1 MRVQPCI
8 GSTATRISGRLFT
21 TQPPSSEG
29 TEQKQLPLSPFGGRF
44 GVPEQPMST
53 KSQALSQA
61 NSKRSPFSK
70 AKEGVKSKM
79 HDWTDEKRNL
89 EKRKELLDDFQ
100 SGYFSEFSEVNRTG
114 AKLWKATTSMVNAD
128 KALYM
133 PNIVG
138 TSLKTSEPIE
148 LVDVLRGKISLL
160 AISGTRFGEEQIE
173 TYMKPFLTRWPAGSS
188 KVQVV
193 ELNIQEN
200 PLKAGLVR
208 MMVPFVKKTIPEER
222 HTNYILHYKSIKHLK
237 EPLSMQ
243 NSYLGYVFLVDGN
256 CKIRWGAHG
265 PATEIEVKTLL
276 DSVQRL
282 SERRG
287 HCIAGTSS
295 AEHTLELYLDY
306 VCPFSAKIWKQ
317 VYHHV
322 VPWLEHEHPGK
333 VQVIVRNQIQPW
345 HPSSSLTAEAALAVE
360 SIDPAQ
366 FASFSDVLFAHQK
379 KFFDETVIEKS
390 RRDQYET
397 LATLATSTLP
407 KSSSI
412 TKERI
417 LELLYIPTVEDAE
430 KSTNTGNKVAAD
442 LKFFIK
448 LGRQTGIHVSP
459 TALWDGLVENAISSG
474 WTLEAWKDFLSSNF

>member
-1 MRVQPCI
+1 MFVSASRSRSTLVTAVASSRTMRAQPCI

-173 TYMKPFLTRWPAGSS
+173 TYMRPFLTRWPAGSS
-188 KVQVV
+188 KVQMV

-222 HTNYILHYKSIKHLK
+222 HANYILHYKSIKHLK

-265 PATEIEVKTLL
+265 PATETEVKTLL

-282 SERRG
+282 SERG
-287 HCIAGTSS
+287 
-295 AEHTLELYLDY
+295 
-306 VCPFSAKIWKQ
+306 
-317 VYHHV
+317 
-322 VPWLEHEHPGK
+322 
-333 VQVIVRNQIQPW
+333 
-345 HPSSSLTAEAALAVE
+345 
-360 SIDPAQ
+360 
-366 FASFSDVLFAHQK
+366 
-379 KFFDETVIEKS
+379 
-390 RRDQYET
+390 
-397 LATLATSTLP
+397 
-407 KSSSI
+407 
-412 TKERI
+412 
-417 LELLYIPTVEDAE
+417 
-430 KSTNTGNKVAAD
+430 
-442 LKFFIK
+442 
-448 LGRQTGIHVSP
+448 GR
-459 TALWDGLVENAISSG
+459 
-474 WTLEAWKDFLSSNF
+474 

>member
-1 MRVQPCI
+1 MRAQPCV
-8 GSTATRISGRLFT
+8 GSTPTRINARLFT
-21 TQPPSSEG
+21 TQPPSSEDN
-29 TEQKQLPLSPFGGRF
+29 EQKQLPLSPYGGRF

-79 HDWTDEKRNL
+79 HDWTNERRNL

-100 SGYFSEFSEVNRTG
+100 SGYFSEFSEINRTG
-114 AKLWKATTSMVNAD
+114 AKLWKATPSMVNAD

-138 TSLKTSEPIE
+138 TSLKSSEPIE

-173 TYMKPFLTRWPAGSS
+173 TYMKPFLNNWPAGSS
-188 KVQVV
+188 KVQLV

-222 HTNYILHYKSIKHLK
+222 HANYILHYKSIKHLK

-243 NSYLGYVFLVDGN
+243 NSYLGYVFLVDSN

-265 PATEIEVKTLL
+265 PATEAEVRTLL

-282 SERRG
+282 SERGGRP
-287 HCIAGTSS
+287 H
-295 AEHTLELYLDY
+295 
-306 VCPFSAKIWKQ
+306 
-317 VYHHV
+317 
-322 VPWLEHEHPGK
+322 
-333 VQVIVRNQIQPW
+333 
-345 HPSSSLTAEAALAVE
+345 
-360 SIDPAQ
+360 
-366 FASFSDVLFAHQK
+366 
-379 KFFDETVIEKS
+379 
-390 RRDQYET
+390 RD
-397 LATLATSTLP
+397 
-407 KSSSI
+407 
-412 TKERI
+412 
-417 LELLYIPTVEDAE
+417 D
-430 KSTNTGNKVAAD
+430 
-442 LKFFIK
+442 
-448 LGRQTGIHVSP
+448 
-459 TALWDGLVENAISSG
+459 
-474 WTLEAWKDFLSSNF
+474 

>member
-1 MRVQPCI
+1 MLASASRSRSTLVAAVASCRTMRAQPGI
-8 GSTATRISGRLFT
+8 GPTTARISARSFM
-21 TQPPSSEG
+21 TQPPTSENT
-29 TEQKQLPLSPFGGRF
+29 TEQNSLPLSPYGGRF

-53 KSQALSQA
+53 KSLALSQA

-79 HDWTDEKRNL
+79 HDWTDEKKNL

-100 SGYFSEFSEVNRTG
+100 SGYFAEFSEINRTG
-114 AKLWKATTSMVNAD
+114 SKLWKATTSMVNAD

-173 TYMKPFLTRWPAGSS
+173 TYMKPFLSKWPAGTS
-188 KVQVV
+188 KVQLV

-208 MMVPFVKKTIPEER
+208 MMVPFVKKTLPEER

-243 NSYLGYVFLVDGN
+243 NSYLGYVFLIDGN

-265 PATEIEVKTLL
+265 PALEAEVKTLL

-282 SERRG
+282 SERG
-287 HCIAGTSS
+287 
-295 AEHTLELYLDY
+295 
-306 VCPFSAKIWKQ
+306 
-317 VYHHV
+317 
-322 VPWLEHEHPGK
+322 
-333 VQVIVRNQIQPW
+333 
-345 HPSSSLTAEAALAVE
+345 
-360 SIDPAQ
+360 
-366 FASFSDVLFAHQK
+366 
-379 KFFDETVIEKS
+379 
-390 RRDQYET
+390 
-397 LATLATSTLP
+397 
-407 KSSSI
+407 
-412 TKERI
+412 
-417 LELLYIPTVEDAE
+417 
-430 KSTNTGNKVAAD
+430 
-442 LKFFIK
+442 
-448 LGRQTGIHVSP
+448 GR
-459 TALWDGLVENAISSG
+459 
-474 WTLEAWKDFLSSNF
+474 